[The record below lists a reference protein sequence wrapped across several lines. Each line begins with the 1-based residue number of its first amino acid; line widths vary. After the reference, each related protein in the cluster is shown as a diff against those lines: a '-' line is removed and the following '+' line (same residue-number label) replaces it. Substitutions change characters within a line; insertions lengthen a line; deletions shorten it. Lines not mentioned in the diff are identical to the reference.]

1 MLVLLLTLPVCTLT
15 SFVVVLTL
23 FTIHWGVHHVEADS
37 TYQAHGISV
46 TAFILP
52 YSTLD
57 HLWGHQR
64 SVWFSC
70 ELISAS
76 CSLTQSAEVRN
87 IIHPNTSPS
96 TLPQHQHTLTT
107 LYHTVLTHH
116 HHKSPQYPHIYYHT
130 QHQNSL
136 AHFIHTAFN
145 LPSINP
151 FTKRVYNIF
160 AP

>member
-1 MLVLLLTLPVCTLT
+1 MLVLLLTLPVCTLM

-23 FTIHWGVHHVEADS
+23 FTIHRGVHHVEADS

-76 CSLTQSAEVRN
+76 CSLTQSAEVSQWAVHYVPAHSLVQLSAHICRLLL
-87 IIHPNTSPS
+87 ITVHTSMSLDCTSTSSCEHMSICQNTSCC
-96 TLPQHQHTLTT
+96 LCF
-107 LYHTVLTHH
+107 V
-116 HHKSPQYPHIYYHT
+116 
-130 QHQNSL
+130 
-136 AHFIHTAFN
+136 
-145 LPSINP
+145 
-151 FTKRVYNIF
+151 VV
-160 AP
+160 